1 MARTPI
7 AAALVK
13 AGANDGAADNAVAY
27 VRKEPGDCASL
38 HLVVE
43 NMHCG
48 GCVNAIER
56 TLKGVEGVVEVRAN
70 LTTKRLFLRWS
81 RALVDAS
88 TLIAAIAGCG
98 YRAAPFDPYRLVS
111 DRDDENKRLLRAMAV
126 AGFAAANVMLLS
138 VAVWSGGDGME
149 PVTRAF
155 FHWLSALIALPAVA
169 YAGQPFFRSAF
180 AALRS
185 RALNMDVPIS
195 LAVLLASG
203 MSLFITMRGGEDA
216 YFDAAV
222 ALLFFLLIG
231 RYLDRRMRAKA
242 CSAAEQLMILRAVA
256 ATVIGSDG
264 MTRTM
269 PIQAVMPGMRVA
281 VAAGDRIPVD
291 GCVRAGQTEIDA
303 SLITGESLPASA
315 GIGDQVFAGSINLA
329 APIEIETMA
338 ADSESLLAE
347 IVGLMEAAEQGRAR
361 YVRLADRFARLY
373 APVVHFLAA
382 ATFLGWFAVVGVTW
396 DAALMNAVAVLII
409 TCPCALGLAVPVV
422 QVVASG
428 RLFKNG
434 VLLKSPDGLER
445 LAEVDMIVFDKTGT
459 LTMGRPVLTNKAEVS
474 PTSLRLAASLARAS
488 RHPLS
493 RALVEAAGIGPAA
506 RDVEEAPG
514 FGLRAMIDGHD
525 VRLGS
530 AAWCGMTTSTLP
542 SPDSGS
548 MLWLKRDGVAPVCFR
563 FEDELR
569 PDAVDVVRSLR
580 SQGLEIALL
589 SGDRLEAVAPVAAA
603 LCIDDWRGEC
613 RPNDKVGR
621 LEALAAEGRKVL
633 MVGDGLN
640 DAPALA
646 AAFVSA
652 SPSTAADVS
661 QTAADFVFQGDGL
674 GSLLDAFA
682 VARLSRRLVLQN
694 FGLALA
700 YNTVAVPLAVV
711 GLVTP
716 LIAAIA
722 MSSSSLIVTL
732 NSMRLKLTDRDAKR

>member
-7 AAALVK
+7 VAAPINV
-13 AGANDGAADNAVAY
+13 GANDGVTDNAVAY
-27 VRKEPGDCASL
+27 VREEPGDCASL
-38 HLVVE
+38 HVVVE

-70 LTTKRLFLRWS
+70 LTTKRLFMRWS
-81 RALVDAS
+81 CALVDAS
-88 TLIAAIAGCG
+88 TLIGAIAERG
-98 YRAAPFDPYRLVS
+98 YRAAPFDPYLLVS
-111 DRDDENKRLLRAMAV
+111 GRDDENKRLLRAMAV

-149 PVTRAF
+149 PVTRDF

-169 YAGQPFFRSAF
+169 FAGQPFFQSAF

-185 RALNMDVPIS
+185 GALNMDVPIS
-195 LAVLLASG
+195 LAVVLASG
-203 MSLFITMRGGEDA
+203 MSLFQTIRGGEHA

-269 PIQAVMPGMRVA
+269 PIQAVLPGMRVA

-303 SLITGESLPASA
+303 SLITGESQPAPA

-373 APVVHFLAA
+373 APVVHILSA
-382 ATFLGWFAVVGVTW
+382 ATFLGWFGFTGMAW
-396 DAALMNAVAVLII
+396 EPALMNAVAVLII

-422 QVVASG
+422 QVLASG
-428 RLFKNG
+428 RLLKNG

-445 LAEVDMIVFDKTGT
+445 LADADMVVFDKTGT
-459 LTMGRPVLTNKAEVS
+459 LTMGRPVLTNGNEIS
-474 PTSLRLAASLARAS
+474 PPDLRLAASLARAS

-493 RALVEAAGIGPAA
+493 RALVDAAGIGPAA
-506 RDVEEAPG
+506 RGVDETPG
-514 FGLRAMIDGHD
+514 LGLSATIDGQE
-525 VRLGS
+525 VKLGS
-530 AAWCGMTTSTLP
+530 AAWCGAGASTSTHA
-542 SPDSGS
+542 GS
-548 MLWLKRDGVAPVCFR
+548 MLWLTRAGVAPVCFR
-563 FEDELR
+563 FDDELR
-569 PDAVDVVRSLR
+569 PDAPEVVDALR
-580 SQGLEIALL
+580 SRGLDVALL
-589 SGDRLEAVAPVAAA
+589 SGDRVEAVAPIAAA
-603 LCIDDWRGEC
+603 LRIDDWRGEC
-613 RPNDKVGR
+613 RPADKVRR
-621 LEALAAEGRKVL
+621 LEAWAAEGRKVL

-640 DAPALA
+640 DGPALS

-682 VARLSRRLVLQN
+682 VARMSQRLVLQN

-700 YNTVAVPLAVV
+700 YNAVAVPMAIV
-711 GLVTP
+711 GMVTP

-732 NSMRLKLTDRDAKR
+732 NSMRLKLAERSARG

>member
-1 MARTPI
+1 MTATAKT
-7 AAALVK
+7 AAVAIT
-13 AGANDGAADNAVAY
+13 AGNDAVAY
-27 VRKEPGDCASL
+27 VHDEPGDCASL

-48 GCVNAIER
+48 GCVNVIEKA
-56 TLKGVEGVVEVRAN
+56 LKQVDGVVEVRAN

-81 RALVDAS
+81 RALVDAPA
-88 TLIAAIAGCG
+88 LVAAIAARG
-98 YRAAPFDPYRLVS
+98 YHAAPFDPYLLIS
-111 DRDDENKRLLRAMAV
+111 DRDEENKHLLRAMAV

-138 VAVWSGGDGME
+138 VAVWSGGESMASE
-149 PVTRAF
+149 TRSF
-155 FHWLSALIALPAVA
+155 FHWVSALIALPAVA

-203 MSLFITMRGGEDA
+203 MSLLQTMRGGEHA

-256 ATVIGSDG
+256 ATVVDTDG
-264 MTRTM
+264 VTRTM
-269 PIQAVMPGMRVA
+269 PIQAVLPGMHVA

-291 GCVRAGQTEIDA
+291 GCVRAGKTEIDA
-303 SLITGESLPASA
+303 SLITGESQPAP
-315 GIGDQVFAGSINLA
+315 IGVGDAVFAGSINLS
-329 APIEIETMA
+329 APLEIETTA
-338 ADSESLLAE
+338 TDSESLLAE

-373 APVVHFLAA
+373 APVVHILAA
-382 ATFLGWFAVVGVTW
+382 ATFLGWFVLGEMAW
-396 DAALMNAVAVLII
+396 DSALMIAVAVLII

-428 RLFKNG
+428 RLLKKG

-445 LAEVDMIVFDKTGT
+445 LAEADFVVFDKTGT
-459 LTMGRPVLTNKAEVS
+459 LTLGRPVLTNKSDVCLS
-474 PTSLRLAASLARAS
+474 DLRLAASLARAS
-488 RHPLS
+488 RHPIS
-493 RALVEAAGIGPAA
+493 RALVDAAGIGPAA

-514 FGLRAMIDGHD
+514 LGLRALVEGQE

-530 AAWCGMTTSTLP
+530 AAWCEIEAP
-542 SPDSGS
+542 NAPNSGS
-548 MLWLKRDGVAPVCFR
+548 MLWLTQEGAAPVCFQ
-563 FEDELR
+563 FKDELR
-569 PDAVDVVRSLR
+569 PDSIKVVRELR
-580 SQGLEIALL
+580 SRGLEVALL
-589 SGDRLEAVAPVAAA
+589 SGDRIEAVAPIAAA
-603 LCIDDWRGEC
+603 LGIDDWRGEC
-613 RPNDKVGR
+613 RPKDKVRR
-621 LEALAAEGRKVL
+621 LEALAAEGRNVL

-652 SPSTAADVS
+652 SPAAAADVS

-674 GSLLDAFA
+674 TSLLDAFA
-682 VARLSRRLVLQN
+682 VAKMSRRLVLQN

-700 YNTVAVPLAVV
+700 YNVVAVPLAVV

-732 NSMRLKLTDRDAKR
+732 NSMRLKLDGGKAGHGKAGQ